1 VTCDPGIF
9 EEVPLFS
16 LLDAEERGVLAE
28 NVNLRR
34 FPARQKIYKIGDPG
48 GRAYLVVSGKVQV
61 SVIDEDKQEIVV
73 DIPEHGDIFGLTSL
87 LDESPHQTTAIALED
102 TAVLEID
109 RNDISAL
116 LQKKPHAGLD
126 MLTMVGRHFR
136 AAQHLVRTRA
146 TRNVNVE
153 IEEAETLGD
162 RVADR
167 VAGFGGSWA
176 FIISSLILLI
186 AYIAVN
192 VALPNRWD
200 PYPFILLNLFLSML
214 AAIQAPI
221 IMMSQNRQDA
231 KDRVRNE
238 LDYRVNLKA
247 EMEISQLAEKIG
259 RIETLLEESSSKA

>member
-1 VTCDPGIF
+1 MTCDPTIF
-9 EEVPLFS
+9 EDVPLFS
-16 LLDAEERGVLAE
+16 LLDADERRVLAE
-28 NVNLRR
+28 NVVLRR
-34 FPARQKIYKIGDPG
+34 FPAQQRIYRIGDPG
-48 GRAYLVVSGKVQV
+48 GRAFLVVSGKVQV

-73 DIPEHGDIFGLTSL
+73 DTPEHGHIFGLTSL
-87 LDESPHQTTAIALED
+87 LDESPHQTTAVALED
-102 TAVLEID
+102 TVALEID
-109 RNDISAL
+109 RNDISTL

-146 TRNVNVE
+146 ARNANVE

-162 RVADR
+162 RIADR
-167 VAGFGGSWA
+167 VAQFGGSWT
-176 FIISSLILLI
+176 FIIAFAIVLIVYV
-186 AYIAVN
+186 AANAV
-192 VALPNRWD
+192 LPNRWD

-231 KDRVRNE
+231 KDRVRGE

-247 EMEISQLAEKIG
+247 EMEISQLIDKID
-259 RIETLLEESSSKA
+259 RIEVLLEESRAKA